1 MKTIRLAIIDRQP
14 IFLEGLSSVL
24 NQVSNMEV
32 AVTAQTTDEMF
43 VRLKRGTA
51 HVLLTDINVT
61 QKNSLSIIPEFKERY
76 PRLKIITLSPHKQH
90 KLVKDVIE
98 IGSNGYL
105 LKSTTKE
112 ELLAGIHQVIQG
124 KTYID
129 TNIRIPIQN
138 GEIDYSKSLPVR
150 KQFLKE
156 HKLTRREVDI
166 ISLIAQS
173 YTNKEM
179 AALLHISEFT
189 VKTHRRNLKR
199 KLRLSNT
206 SDIVRFALQ
215 TGILQS

>member
-1 MKTIRLAIIDRQP
+1 MKTIRLAIIDHQP

-24 NQVSNMEV
+24 SKVSDMEIV
-32 AVTAQTTDEMF
+32 VTTQTAREMF
-43 VRLKRGTA
+43 VRLKRGA
-51 HVLLTDINVT
+51 VHILLTEINST

-76 PRLKIITLSPHKQH
+76 PRLKIITLSPYKQH
-90 KLVKDVIE
+90 KLVEDVIE
-98 IGSNGYL
+98 NGANGYL

-112 ELLAGIHQVIQG
+112 ELITGIHQVIRG
-124 KTYID
+124 ETYID
-129 TNIRIPIQN
+129 TNIRIPIQS
-138 GEIDYSKSLPVR
+138 GKIDYSKSLPVR
-150 KQFLKE
+150 KQFLE
-156 HKLTRREVDI
+156 DHNLTRREVDI

-206 SDIVRFALQ
+206 SDIVRFAFQ
-215 TGILQS
+215 TGIYQS